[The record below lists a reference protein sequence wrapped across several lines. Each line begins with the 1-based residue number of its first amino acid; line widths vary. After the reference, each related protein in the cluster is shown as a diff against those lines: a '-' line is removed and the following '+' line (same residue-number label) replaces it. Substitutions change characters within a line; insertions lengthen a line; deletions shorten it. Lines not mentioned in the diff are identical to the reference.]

1 MADISVLLTVRNWD
15 LTRVRMCL
23 TSIDAQVDI
32 DKEVVVVDY
41 GSDDAESL
49 ASVVSD
55 FDAKLL
61 RVEAEVWS
69 RSKAMNAAA
78 SAATAPFYIFADAD
92 LVFDPRV
99 LSATYRMLDTYKR
112 TVLMF
117 SFRDL
122 PQGIAPESL
131 LSEVDFDQ
139 LDLQANWRPRWG
151 MGVQAYSAEAFW
163 EIRGFDNRM
172 KIYGGEDN
180 DIAKRARAHG
190 YRLTWVNGRE
200 FGLYHVWHPSS
211 REAVD
216 LDPEQKKELEKNA
229 DIAKNDNSIVRNL
242 DWAMK
247 DRPLVSVVITTY
259 NRADFVRDS
268 IESVLTQTVQNFEVL
283 VLDDGSTDDTP
294 SVVESIQD
302 DRIRYFKMPKT
313 GIPGLRNFAISES
326 RGKYTAIHD
335 DDDIMLPWSLESR
348 LKAIGPGLVGSY
360 GGAYNFSNRTG
371 ELQKFP
377 GRDYSLHSILN
388 GGKVFL
394 HATLLI
400 ETSALKMIGYDEN
413 FQSGSDFNLALRI
426 AKTGMQLRHCG
437 DYVLLRRVH
446 DRQVT
451 LNDRAVQHNA
461 SYCSSFAQR
470 ISWGSGERHRSRQA
484 SKAVANHIYDEKS
497 SDPDRIFKFLPPHL
511 VRRGYLVVSPSATE
525 SQRPNS
531 IHIEM
536 FTLDGGS
543 KNYMFTD
550 SSQGLDFKNSNRI
563 QILAIPNSDHLSLTD
578 FFQLCIPQMIVGSS
592 YVLDN
597 LTAGKNQFR
606 VYLDTK
612 FNSELCGEDFCSI
625 FTGGESPELDK
636 ILEEGV
642 N

>member
-259 NRADFVRDS
+259 NRADFVR
-268 IESVLTQTVQNFEVL
+268 
-283 VLDDGSTDDTP
+283 G
-294 SVVESIQD
+294 
-302 DRIRYFKMPKT
+302 
-313 GIPGLRNFAISES
+313 
-326 RGKYTAIHD
+326 H
-335 DDDIMLPWSLESR
+335 
-348 LKAIGPGLVGSY
+348 
-360 GGAYNFSNRTG
+360 
-371 ELQKFP
+371 
-377 GRDYSLHSILN
+377 
-388 GGKVFL
+388 
-394 HATLLI
+394 
-400 ETSALKMIGYDEN
+400 
-413 FQSGSDFNLALRI
+413 
-426 AKTGMQLRHCG
+426 
-437 DYVLLRRVH
+437 
-446 DRQVT
+446 
-451 LNDRAVQHNA
+451 
-461 SYCSSFAQR
+461 
-470 ISWGSGERHRSRQA
+470 
-484 SKAVANHIYDEKS
+484 
-497 SDPDRIFKFLPPHL
+497 
-511 VRRGYLVVSPSATE
+511 
-525 SQRPNS
+525 
-531 IHIEM
+531 
-536 FTLDGGS
+536 
-543 KNYMFTD
+543 
-550 SSQGLDFKNSNRI
+550 
-563 QILAIPNSDHLSLTD
+563 
-578 FFQLCIPQMIVGSS
+578 
-592 YVLDN
+592 
-597 LTAGKNQFR
+597 
-606 VYLDTK
+606 
-612 FNSELCGEDFCSI
+612 
-625 FTGGESPELDK
+625 
-636 ILEEGV
+636 
-642 N
+642 